1 MFICFINRTER
12 ERESACKY
20 AEGREDGK
28 KEGCMHDTLHR
39 FPNKHRREEKG
50 TVVDSFSLTHS
61 FGQ

>member
-1 MFICFINRTER
+1 
-12 ERESACKY
+12 
-20 AEGREDGK
+20 
-28 KEGCMHDTLHR
+28 MHDTLHR